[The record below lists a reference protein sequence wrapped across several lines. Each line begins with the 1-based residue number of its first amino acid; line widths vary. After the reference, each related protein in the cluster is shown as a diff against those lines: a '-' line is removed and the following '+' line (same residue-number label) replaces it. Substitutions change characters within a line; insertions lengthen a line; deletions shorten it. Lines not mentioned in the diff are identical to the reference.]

1 MKSKDYFEPFGV
13 ELPPIDNTAG
23 NTHQFTGQER
33 DAFTNYDYMHFRFYA
48 SSMGRFLKPDN
59 VIPNAFNPQSWN
71 LYSYVNGNPVNFNDP
86 MGHGI
91 GGRWLTRHIWLT
103 SRLQT
108 G

>member
-59 VIPNAFNPQSWN
+59 IIPDITNPQN
-71 LYSYVNGNPVNFNDP
+71 
-86 MGHGI
+86 
-91 GGRWLTRHIWLT
+91 
-103 SRLQT
+103 
-108 G
+108 